1 VKIARFNEQE
11 SRIMLRI
18 CTVMCGL
25 LVVVSESQALATEDA
40 IKLPLDDATLLQPHN
55 VTVKSVRYGDSAAV
69 EVRLAGAYRGPDM
82 DTFAFVP
89 DLDFHDGTIEVDVA
103 GSRLGNALAGAR
115 GFIGVAFRIDTE
127 GATFGCEGFYIRPT
141 NGRAEDQVRRNHST
155 QYFSYPGYDFDR
167 LRREAPDRYESY
179 ADLVPG
185 EWTHLRIEVS
195 GATARLYVGVAAQ
208 PVLIVNDLKRG
219 PDAHGTVGL
228 FVDNGTDGHFRNLSV
243 RKETSRP

>member
-1 VKIARFNEQE
+1 
-11 SRIMLRI
+11 MLRI
-18 CTVMCGL
+18 GPIVCAL
-25 LVVVSESQALATEDA
+25 LLAMAASPALAAEEA
-40 IKLPLDDATLLQPHN
+40 ITMPLDKANLLEPHN
-55 VTVKSVRYGDSAAV
+55 VTVKSVRYGDSEAL

-82 DTFAFVP
+82 DTFALVP
-89 DLDFHDGTIEVDVA
+89 SMDFHDGTIEVDVA
-103 GSRLGNALAGAR
+103 GSPLSNALAGAR
-115 GFIGVAFRIDTE
+115 GFVGVAFRIDVK
-127 GATFGCEGFYIRPT
+127 GATFACEGFYIRPT

-219 PDAHGTVGL
+219 PDAHGSVGL

-243 RKETSRP
+243 RNGTSRP